1 MPPRR
6 VTMKKGLMVL
16 IFSMVLVFAT
26 SYQSWSANDWT
37 GNVNFTLG
45 AKALDEH
52 DWEPV
57 EDQGEFGIHVDFRRP
72 EWPVNIAIALLGS
85 SGEED
90 IRGTD
95 IEGSTS
101 ELRFGVRKIWEPTRT
116 MRPFFGGGLSL
127 MSAEIDVEGF
137 GSDEDSDF
145 GVWISGGIYWTLSNS
160 FNLGFELGF
169 SQGEVD
175 LDGYDVDAGGSH
187 AGLIL
192 GYHW

>member
-1 MPPRR
+1 
-6 VTMKKGLMVL
+6 MKTGFMVL

-45 AKALDEH
+45 AKALNEH

-57 EDQGEFGIHVDFRRP
+57 EDQSEFGIHVDFRRQ

-85 SGEED
+85 NGKEH
-90 IRGTD
+90 IRGVD

-101 ELRFGVRKIWEPTRT
+101 ELRFGVRKIWEPTQT
-116 MRPFFGGGLSL
+116 MRPFFGGGLCL
-127 MSAEIDVEGF
+127 VNAEIDVEGY
-137 GSDEDSDF
+137 GSDEASDL

-169 SQGEVD
+169 SQGGET
-175 LDGYDVDAGGSH
+175 LLEAGGSH